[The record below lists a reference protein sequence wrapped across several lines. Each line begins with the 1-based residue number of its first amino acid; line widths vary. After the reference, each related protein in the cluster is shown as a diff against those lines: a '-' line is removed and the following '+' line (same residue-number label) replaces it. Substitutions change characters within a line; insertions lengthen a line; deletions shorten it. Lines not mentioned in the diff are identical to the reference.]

1 MFKLTVVGCVINYN
15 REQILLSGHFNLNV
29 NPSHSI
35 EHLLASQRISLN
47 MSWMLR
53 CSQWHLSVKKIAHHT
68 ISQHA
73 LDQFNYRSLYH
84 LFIPVFFFFLLL
96 LLLFLLI
103 ADCGANE
110 FQCKSDQL
118 CIPLNRVADG
128 KRDCS
133 DGSDECENATQF
145 RCKCGIPVC
154 IEKAFFMDGQIH
166 CEDGSDE
173 GLNSAGVGCMSNE
186 LSSSK

>member
-84 LFIPVFFFFLLL
+84 LFIPVFFFF
-96 LLLFLLI
+96 FVI
-103 ADCGANE
+103 A
-110 FQCKSDQL
+110 
-118 CIPLNRVADG
+118 VAISINS
-128 KRDCS
+128 RLWR
-133 DGSDECENATQF
+133 QW
-145 RCKCGIPVC
+145 IPVQKWP
-154 IEKAFFMDGQIH
+154 IMHTAKQSGRWET
-166 CEDGSDE
+166 
-173 GLNSAGVGCMSNE
+173 GLFRWFGRMRKCHSIPVQMWHSSMYWESIFHGWTNSLWGW
-186 LSSSK
+186 LRWRP